1 MAEQLCTPRITASY
15 LDNFVGRVVMLVGK
29 VTQLRGTQAT
39 LDSDGT
45 VTVLLDPEAHLAN
58 GNSAQVIGKVN
69 PDLSIKAWSSRDL
82 GSSVG
87 YGPYEPYNSQV
98 AVVWSSPSAVQPIP
112 SFPPSGQESL
122 SNSWSSQSEYVMSRS
137 GTPGWTSPTISP
149 AREPQQPAAYS
160 RPDSSRPSTAQSFS
174 SFSTS
179 SSDLIFTRDSPF
191 GSSNTPQPFS
201 FDSQSPAGFTLP
213 SPPRDVQFSTSSADS
228 SAASRTIPSA
238 QPYSRWHPPSSQVFS
253 VSEPSTMLSIHS
265 PPLTQPQDNDHLDYP
280 TPSPSAR
287 STVRHTGSIP
297 DNFVGDSG
305 PFTPDPDDSE
315 LFDSVLDGI
324 AHIHVTMAMDEAG
337 RWRIRRTGDERS

>member
-29 VTQLRGTQAT
+29 VTQLRGSQAT

-82 GSSVG
+82 GGSVDH
-87 YGPYEPYNSQV
+87 GPYEPYNSQV
-98 AVVWSSPSAVQPIP
+98 AMVWSSSPSAVQPIP
-112 SFPPSGQESL
+112 SLPPSGQESL
-122 SNSWSSQSEYVMSRS
+122 SNSWSSHSQYEMSHS
-137 GTPGWTSPTISP
+137 ATPDWASPTISP
-149 AREPQQPAAYS
+149 AREPQQPVAYS
-160 RPDSSRPSTAQSFS
+160 RPDVRPPSTAGSFS

-201 FDSQSPAGFTLP
+201 SDSLPPAGFALP
-213 SPPRDVQFSTSSADS
+213 SPPRDVQFSTTPADS

-238 QPYSRWHPPSSQVFS
+238 QPYSRWHPPTSQVFS
-253 VSEPSTMLSIHS
+253 VSEPSTMLSS
-265 PPLTQPQDNDHLDYP
+265 RNDHLDYP

-297 DNFVGDSG
+297 NNFVGGSG

-315 LFDSVLDGI
+315 LFDSVLEGI
-324 AHIHVTMAMDEAG
+324 ARIHVTMGMDEAG